1 MKIHN
6 YGNDYAY
13 QQKQKSREAE
23 VKAQVIEEQV
33 QEPKEVIEDA
43 GNQVT
48 EIVHE
53 DVREECEEKKEVR
66 EEAESKEEGTPAETA
81 ETGETSETSTENF
94 KKKKKRIV
102 IEEGEF

>member
-23 VKAQVIEEQV
+23 VKAQVVEEQV
-33 QEPKEVIEDA
+33 QKPKVMEDA
-43 GNQVT
+43 GNQVA

-66 EEAESKEEGTPAETA
+66 EEADSKEEGTPA
-81 ETGETSETSTENF
+81 ETGETSETSTENC

>member
-13 QQKQKSREAE
+13 QQKQKSRETE
-23 VKAQVIEEQV
+23 VKAQVVEEQV

-43 GNQVT
+43 GNQVA

-53 DVREECEEKKEVR
+53 DVREECEGTNEVH
-66 EEAESKEEGTPAETA
+66 EEAGGQEESEAAETIESAEEEKPAEQTI
-81 ETGETSETSTENF
+81 EIC
-94 KKKKKRIV
+94 KKKKK
-102 IEEGEF
+102 